1 MARRLAKTDVVIIGA
16 GWTGLTAAYELAH
29 AGKRCVVLERGSYRH
44 DADDF
49 AAPKEHDEL
58 KYAVHHA
65 HMINTR
71 KETLTFRN
79 NASQQ
84 ALPMRRLVVYNKLN
98 LSDAAA
104 SAHLD
109 AATLGVVDGFARAT
123 IGAAP

>member
-79 NASQQ
+79 NASQKS
-84 ALPMRRLVVYNKLN
+84 RR
-98 LSDAAA
+98 
-104 SAHLD
+104 
-109 AATLGVVDGFARAT
+109 
-123 IGAAP
+123 